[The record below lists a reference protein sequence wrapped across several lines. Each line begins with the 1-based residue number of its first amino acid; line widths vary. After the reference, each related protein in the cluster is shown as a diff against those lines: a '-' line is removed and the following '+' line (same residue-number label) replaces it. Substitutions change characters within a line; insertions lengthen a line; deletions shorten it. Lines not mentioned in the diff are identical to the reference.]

1 MADSPMLDIL
11 MSEGAVV
18 VDADGNQDPSSSS
31 SVAVPSQ
38 AIPDPISPGVSSS
51 GTSLPRRGFS
61 FRPQPLP
68 AFTPVQVH
76 PVASFLKGYQGTARV
91 VEQSSYQTNRALE
104 DLQAQIPHL
113 QLSLSGD
120 DDLAT
125 LKLRIASLETDIS
138 DLTQRLEETVTKGL
152 QDRVC
157 QEIKDIEEHA
167 GLVVTEAAQKEADYC
182 RQLADLNQ
190 DIDAAIQRDF
200 DIRMEEKVKN
210 VRLHVDVER
219 RDLEKQSQD
228 LEVTQT
234 TFVEQRLQEKLA
246 VLDREL
252 EKRQRKL
259 EKEAHDAH
267 DVRVG
272 SRSSEYHEKMEAL
285 SADIQAAQARRHAAV
300 DAQAKA
306 YNYVPEQ
313 MEVLMKEHYTMMTSV
328 TQEASAAMQS
338 VRDGNLADS
347 TQGTERLLSAGEEEE
362 ANMDTAPDHEGQVT
376 EAFPP
381 LPSMS
386 PEIGNEDAGFA
397 NERGQTNS
405 PTSLPATL
413 PATSNGAT
421 DQGNTE
427 GSLSLKRRKAA
438 TARFHS
444 MTSLGSSRS
453 NSPSPSPA
461 GSSRS
466 SARDHQPGRHVRN
479 TLATVPCV
487 LDPAGERGHDSSAK
501 GKEGYHSRGR
511 PASSDGPRPNASDA
525 DSDESQPQPEQS
537 ATKDIPPEFFELM
550 NRILKQQGPQLSSP
564 VRDVEK
570 KRAGP
575 FKDHVSSRKHS
586 PKEKWILKEVRRLCW
601 KYLGIKH
608 GPDIVLNGIGASPEE
623 VAEYETGGPTP
634 PINPMRPDWRSLKSR
649 WNLDLAEAFYIQ
661 FCENADNPKEY
672 EFSKNDILVA
682 FENKLKY
689 LRGHVFKATPLR
701 DESSDQTQERL
712 NASLKHRRDISR
724 PTQRC
729 LTLRDVRLEIAG
741 NNMNLGD
748 DRVDPG
754 WRSVY
759 EMLSLLG
766 REGISSDESDAEGG
780 PYIVKR
786 RTWRSEELTQLLD
799 IIDSSYDRK
808 NIYGNARPGNRP
820 HVRMRRRRAT
830 ASERAPIRGLPL
842 NFYDRDWYQLLTN
855 VEKQLLRPEPEMEL
869 PAFAE
874 D

>member
-68 AFTPVQVH
+68 ALTPVQLH
-76 PVASFLKGYQGTARV
+76 GTARV
-91 VEQSSYQTNRALE
+91 VEPSSHQTNRTLE
-104 DLQAQIPHL
+104 DLDNRMAKISLHETPELLHVNSPIKAQYLAGNVHAAFREHPQPEDKRQGLPANIRSSYNFPIPDNAANETHGRVL
-113 QLSLSGD
+113 EALLEHNSEDVTAHQKQSN
-120 DDLAT
+120 DLH
-125 LKLRIASLETDIS
+125 ISIS
-138 DLTQRLEETVTKGL
+138 DRQSAMYKETNVILLKKL
-152 QDRVC
+152 
-157 QEIKDIEEHA
+157 
-167 GLVVTEAAQKEADYC
+167 
-182 RQLADLNQ
+182 LAL
-190 DIDAAIQRDF
+190 
-200 DIRMEEKVKN
+200 KN
-210 VRLHVDVER
+210 D
-219 RDLEKQSQD
+219 Q
-228 LEVTQT
+228 
-234 TFVEQRLQEKLA
+234 
-246 VLDREL
+246 
-252 EKRQRKL
+252 
-259 EKEAHDAH
+259 
-267 DVRVG
+267 
-272 SRSSEYHEKMEAL
+272 
-285 SADIQAAQARRHAAV
+285 
-300 DAQAKA
+300 
-306 YNYVPEQ
+306 
-313 MEVLMKEHYTMMTSV
+313 
-328 TQEASAAMQS
+328 
-338 VRDGNLADS
+338 DS
-347 TQGTERLLSAGEEEE
+347 THTPEMDAYHKASEEFERIEKDLSHHKKASGSSATPRRLASES
-362 ANMDTAPDHEGQVT
+362 NDNDRRKSHLVSGWDRNSDKDTATSAIKSNRGSPVPVTLPTISEGSARPCIAKKPVT
-376 EAFPP
+376 GPHDNIGRKTITPP
-381 LPSMS
+381 LQ
-386 PEIGNEDAGFA
+386 F
-397 NERGQTNS
+397 
-405 PTSLPATL
+405 
-413 PATSNGAT
+413 
-421 DQGNTE
+421 
-427 GSLSLKRRKAA
+427 KRRKAG
-438 TARFHS
+438 TAGFYS
-444 MTSLGSSRS
+444 TTPFESSRS

-466 SARDHQPGRHVRN
+466 SARDHQPGRH
-479 TLATVPCV
+479 
-487 LDPAGERGHDSSAK
+487 
-501 GKEGYHSRGR
+501 
-511 PASSDGPRPNASDA
+511 
-525 DSDESQPQPEQS
+525 PQPEQS